1 MVCPNPEVL
10 AAAVEGRIEP
20 AEREAVLNHAALCD
34 DCRHSLLILRAIA
47 PAQARP
53 VLRFRPWMPWA
64 AAAVFILSVAAL
76 VRWGREQASVTPPP
90 VTIRVTPPKEPD
102 RREPVLP
109 PAPKPPT
116 PVVPKPEQPKPT
128 PAPTIIEP
136 APTPTP
142 APKPTPETP
151 VKPEE
156 PAPVKPAPTP
166 EPPRPTTVAV
176 VATLE
181 KMEGDVLVGK
191 VPAKAGQPIRHG
203 EGLET
208 RGARSW
214 AVISYPDKT
223 RVELE
228 GDTLVRE
235 LLDRDAAKGRR
246 LFVEK
251 GAVKA
256 DVSKQPAGQ
265 PMVFDSPHG
274 EARVLGTTLR
284 FHVDP
289 DPRKGT
295 RLEVEEGKVELK
307 NLAGRSAL
315 VESGHF
321 AIAAAGAS
329 PTTKRLPKEET
340 ILAYDFEDGKKPGA
354 VVVGT
359 VDRGPDRSG
368 NRFCAAGEGD
378 SSSKVM
384 ISTDQALFTCTGD
397 EVLSFDYWVDAQAG
411 SVNFHFWNS
420 TQKLAHEYE
429 IPKVVFGKW
438 TRVTVRLDEFGPAGV
453 RAKEGDFLNGLYLQ
467 GTGGGPRKFY
477 VDNIVITRPRSLKPR
492 PVETK

>member
-1 MVCPNPEVL
+1 MACPNPELL
-10 AAAVEGRIEP
+10 AAAVEGRVDP

-34 DCRHSLLILRAIA
+34 DCRHSLLILRAVA
-47 PAQARP
+47 PAQAKP

-76 VRWGREQASVTPPP
+76 LRSGREQAPVTPPP
-90 VTIRVTPPKEPD
+90 NTTRVPQPKG
-102 RREPVLP
+102 EPVLSPTPKP
-109 PAPKPPT
+109 PAP
-116 PVVPKPEQPKPT
+116 VAPKPEEPKPT
-128 PAPTIIEP
+128 PAPTIVIPTPPPVP
-136 APTPTP
+136 APTPKP
-142 APKPTPETP
+142 APEPP
-151 VKPEE
+151 VKPED
-156 PAPVKPAPTP
+156 PTPVKPAPAP
-166 EPPRPTTVAV
+166 EVPRPTTVAV

-235 LLDRDAAKGRR
+235 LLDRDAGKGRR
-246 LFVEK
+246 IFVEK
-251 GAVKA
+251 GAVRA
-256 DVSKQPAGQ
+256 EVSKQPAGQ
-265 PMVFDSPHG
+265 PMVFDSAHG

-289 DPRKGT
+289 DPKKGT
-295 RLEVEEGKVELK
+295 KLEVEEGKVELR

-340 ILAYDFEDGKKPGA
+340 ILAYDFEDGKKPAA
-354 VVVGT
+354 VVAGT
-359 VDRGPDRSG
+359 VDRGPERTG
-368 NRFCAAGEGD
+368 NRFCAAGEGE

-384 ISTDQALFTCTGD
+384 VSTDQALFATTGD

-429 IPKVVFGKW
+429 VAKVVFGKW
-438 TRVTVRLDEFGPAGV
+438 TRVSVRLDEFGPAGV

-477 VDNIVITRPRSLKPR
+477 VDNLVITRPRSLKPR

>member
-1 MVCPNPEVL
+1 MACPNPELL
-10 AAAVEGRIEP
+10 AATVEGRVDS
-20 AEREAVLNHAALCD
+20 AERDAVLNHAALCD
-34 DCRHSLLILRAIA
+34 DCRHALLILRTVA
-47 PAQARP
+47 PVQANP

-76 VRWGREQASVTPPP
+76 LRAGREQTPVTPPTP
-90 VTIRVTPPKEPD
+90 TTRVTPVKEPE
-102 RREPVLP
+102 RREPELP

-116 PVVPKPEQPKPT
+116 PVLPRPEVPKPA
-128 PAPTIIEP
+128 PAPTIIETTP
-136 APTPTP
+136 APTPKP
-142 APKPTPETP
+142 APEPP
-151 VKPEE
+151 VKPEA

-166 EPPRPTTVAV
+166 ESPRPTTVAV

-181 KMEGDVLVGK
+181 RMEGEVLIGK

-208 RGARSW
+208 RGPRSW
-214 AVISYPDKT
+214 ALISYPDKT

-235 LLDRDAAKGRR
+235 LLDREPAKGRR
-246 LFVEK
+246 IFVEK
-251 GAVKA
+251 GAVRA
-256 DVSKQPAGQ
+256 DVAKQPAGQ
-265 PMVFDSPHG
+265 PMVFDSAHG

-289 DPRKGT
+289 DPKKGT
-295 RLEVEEGKVELK
+295 RLEVEEGKVELR

-321 AIAAAGAS
+321 AVAAVGVS
-329 PTTKRLPKEET
+329 PSTKRLPKEET
-340 ILAYDFEDGKKPGA
+340 ILAYDFEDGKKPAA
-354 VVVGT
+354 VVGGT
-359 VDRGPDRSG
+359 VDRGPDRPG

-378 SSSKVM
+378 SSSKVFLA
-384 ISTDQALFTCTGD
+384 TDQALFACTGD
-397 EVLSFDYWVDAQAG
+397 EVLSFDYWVDPQAG

-420 TQKLAHEYE
+420 TQKLAHEFE
-429 IPKVVFGKW
+429 VAKVVFGKW

-453 RAKEGDFLNGLYLQ
+453 RAREGDLLNGLYIQ

-477 VDNIVITRPRSLKPR
+477 VDNLVLTRLRSLKPR